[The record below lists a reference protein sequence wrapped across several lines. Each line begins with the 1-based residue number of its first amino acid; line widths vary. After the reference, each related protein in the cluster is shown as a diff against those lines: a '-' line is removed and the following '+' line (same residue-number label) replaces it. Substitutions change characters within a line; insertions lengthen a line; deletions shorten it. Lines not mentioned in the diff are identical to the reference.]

1 MENVSLLGIINVTKG
16 EVKGYTEKIHCGE
29 SSSDWKDF
37 AKGNIAMS
45 PNPHATINCA
55 ADAANLLWDATS
67 VYVGDIVPAI
77 YVEFPGSKGY
87 LAEYQPKDKAL
98 IVYPLG
104 KAEDKEILAV
114 IMASVLYSNKMREL
128 FEKELS
134 ARQLQELVI
143 CLTVGKDPG
152 KRDRRLAFKISDGF
166 LWGFCDPNAIVD
178 YLNVMLNRSQGTKA
192 VIERY
197 LTAGALQKKAGPGS
211 KLFPEKA
218 DTGSKPA
225 EPEKTET
232 DFTMSLDKFYEQC
245 KRGKYV
251 INYPWNDIQ
260 KQYIVPLDFLD
271 TYVPTECFRKTL
283 LSVYYQLMGVMA
295 RMGSYEKTLKKKQKA
310 DPEYSEP
317 YPYGK
322 VIGNPI
328 NVKIMGK
335 PGTGKT
341 VMIEAVLASLG
352 YPKGIINCKGRM
364 EEDDIEGLNKFIQGT
379 VVSIPTKCGE
389 LHSVGGAIVLEEVNL
404 PDPDILQGALGQALV
419 YPYILKVNG
428 YQEYRRHP
436 MTIYFATMNIGTQG
450 SKPLNEALSSRFPE
464 GHILEDISR
473 EEFISVLAANGN
485 KKRDCNTVYN
495 IYRDVLNYLGKYA
508 EDIQLSI
515 TMRHCINCLE
525 QIKVGFPIAEAVNN
539 TFISQV
545 YSIDPEV
552 AKDLQGTLPCF

>member
-1 MENVSLLGIINVTKG
+1 
-16 EVKGYTEKIHCGE
+16 
-29 SSSDWKDF
+29 
-37 AKGNIAMS
+37 MS

-87 LAEYQPKDKAL
+87 LAEYQPKDKSL
-98 IVYPLG
+98 IVYPLD